1 MQNENELQDSENT
14 PQENRVWNCLA
25 FWCPVNF
32 APTPPLK
39 MDQSGHV
46 PPKKEKNLFLFVI
59 EMYFT
64 LGPMPTYV

>member
-1 MQNENELQDSENT
+1 MQNENEQQDTENT
-14 PQENRVWNCLA
+14 RVWNYLA

-46 PPKKEKNLFLFVI
+46 PPKKKKMFLFVI